1 MMQRSGLSNGTPDNA
16 ACVFAFM
23 HLLHLPAPPV
33 RKIFF
38 GVYAVDMIE
47 FLQSVDEEYAD
58 VLINFRANDRC
69 NVSRRDQIAKAFA
82 SVEKA
87 SAKKAALRK

>member
-1 MMQRSGLSNGTPDNA
+1 
-16 ACVFAFM
+16 
-23 HLLHLPAPPV
+23 
-33 RKIFF
+33 
-38 GVYAVDMIE
+38 
-47 FLQSVDEEYAD
+47 VDEEYAD
-58 VLINFRANDRC
+58 VLINFSANDRC